1 MNFSLIIVAALLVGA
16 GLGLSAAGLGRLVA
30 NVFLLGMMAY
40 AGVGFLACFEPGQA
54 SIPWLVVYVL
64 SGLMSA
70 ASLFHLNVRFDRFE
84 T

>member
-1 MNFSLIIVAALLVGA
+1 MNLSFIILAVVLA
-16 GLGLSAAGLGRLVA
+16 GTALGLSVAGLSRLVA
-30 NVFLLGMMAY
+30 NVFLLCVMAY
-40 AGVGFLACFEPGQA
+40 SGVGFLACFEPGQA

-70 ASLFHLNVRFDRFE
+70 ASLFHLNIRFDRFE